1 MDNNQMLNMMMQMLM
16 NQNQMMSMMLGQMNQ
31 PQPITTPTISFETQ
45 GVTND
50 INSQLEALRSEI
62 QSLKTEL
69 AAAKQTGEAYK
80 KSYEHLQKTYSDEL
94 SGFSQLKKTVSK
106 AEAYLGQSIEDVAA
120 QGENLSGD
128 DYYDKKKEEWDKE
141 GVPNKERYERTKAFK
156 DAYKTE
162 EDPWGPMIE
171 F

>member
-31 PQPITTPTISFETQ
+31 PQPTTTPTISFETQ

-94 SGFSQLKKTVSK
+94 SGFSQLKKTVSR

-128 DYYDKKKEEWDKE
+128 DYYDEKKKEWDKE
-141 GVPNKERYERTKAFK
+141 GLTNKEKHNKVKEFRDVFK
-156 DAYKTE
+156 DGE
-162 EDPWGPMIE
+162 NLIE